1 MDGTGTK
8 IVHSALM
15 RSTPPECTRQTRTAR
30 PVVQQRTAIPGQAA
44 HEATRLRSRRTNAD
58 LPRPNRPDR
67 LKRPD
72 RPGQPEL
79 RERPEE
85 SSGPNG
91 PVGSNGRT
99 GRKDRGGR
107 NDPVGLDGR
116 DGANGLDDSN
126 GLDGSDGRDDLEG
139 CDGPEGCDGRKVETA
154 EGWDCRDGAGGSEAA
169 LRFADEHGWPV
180 VLKPRL
186 GYASHGRPHPADARG
201 PRRGDLCPRPGR
213 RPRGGVHPQV
223 GLPR

>member
-1 MDGTGTK
+1 MDGTGAK

-15 RSTPPECTRQTRTAR
+15 RSTPPECTRQTRIAG
-30 PVVQQRTAIPGQAA
+30 PVVQQRTAIPGQTA
-44 HEATRLRSRRTNAD
+44 HEATRLRNRRTNPD

-107 NDPVGLDGR
+107 NGPVGSDGR
-116 DGANGLDDSN
+116 NGANGLDDSN

-139 CDGPEGCDGRKVETA
+139 CDGSEGCDGRKVEM
-154 EGWDCRDGAGGSEAA
+154 AA
-169 LRFADEHGWPV
+169 
-180 VLKPRL
+180 RL
-186 GYASHGRPHPADARG
+186 GLLRLGGRLGSGASVRQRARMAG
-201 PRRGDLCPRPGR
+201 M
-213 RPRGGVHPQV
+213 VHP
-223 GLPR
+223 